1 MSDIALGTWP
11 FAGDAIWGRSE
22 ESACIRVVHAAL
34 DAGITL
40 FDTAPNYGAG
50 RCDQI
55 LGKAL
60 RGRPEALVATKT
72 KIDRT
77 DKHALRES
85 VTASLRRLGRDSID
99 ILQIHWPGSTPE
111 QTQAALEVFVALR
124 DEGLVRFV
132 GVCNFGRYD
141 LDETQHTQLVSN
153 QLPYS
158 LLWRVI
164 EAEIAPASR
173 ARGLTTIAYSPLQQ
187 GLLGGAYRSTAQFP
201 QGRKRTRHF
210 AAQWPATQH
219 DEAGMEAQTDHAL
232 QQLYDL
238 ADQTGLSL
246 LELALAFVRSR
257 AFIDVL
263 LIGAKTEQQL
273 RQSCHAAGTRL
284 TPHEVAAAERATEQL
299 RQAAGGNPDMYQS
312 ASRVRY
318 SVPDA

>member
-1 MSDIALGTWP
+1 M
-11 FAGDAIWGRSE
+11 
-22 ESACIRVVHAAL
+22 VHAAL

-60 RGRPEALVATKT
+60 RGRPDAMVATKT
-72 KIDRT
+72 KIDRS
-77 DKHALRES
+77 DKRDLRES
-85 VTASLRRLGRDSID
+85 VTASLQRLGRETID
-99 ILQIHWPGSTPE
+99 ILQIHWPGGTPE
-111 QTQAALEVFVALR
+111 QTHAALEAFGAMR
-124 DEGLVRFV
+124 EEGLIRFI

-141 LDETQHTQLVSN
+141 LDETQHVQLVSN

-187 GLLGGAYRSTAQFP
+187 GLLGGAYPSLAQFP
-201 QGRKRTRHF
+201 HGRKRTRHF
-210 AAQWPATQH
+210 GAQWPATQH
-219 DEAGMEAQTDHAL
+219 GEPGMEAQTDQAL
-232 QQLYDL
+232 QQLYAL
-238 ADQTGLSL
+238 ADHSGLSL

-257 AFIDVL
+257 AFIDVV
-263 LIGAKTEQQL
+263 LIGAKTERQL
-273 RQSCHAAGTRL
+273 EQSCNAARASL
-284 TPHEVAAAERATEQL
+284 TPHEVAAAEQATEQL
-299 RQAAGGNPDMYQS
+299 RRAAGGNPDMYQS

-318 SVPDA
+318 STPQ